1 MRCTHPA
8 SPGKLRTK
16 GLVSWFLSTMKP
28 RDVAVWKVLG
38 LSSAEGLLVVTQD
51 EGAEEEAGSWL
62 QGSGRA
68 GRDDRVAG

>member
-1 MRCTHPA
+1 
-8 SPGKLRTK
+8 
-16 GLVSWFLSTMKP
+16 MKP
-28 RDVAVWKVLG
+28 RDVAVWWVLG